1 MCLCVLCAVCVC
13 GFKQFIK
20 WRERE
25 KRSWAGFCDEPHNV
39 GAADKVLLLVLTDA
53 VDAVAG
59 ELARV
64 GWLVV
69 IMNRN

>member
-1 MCLCVLCAVCVC
+1 MLCACAASNSSSSGV
-13 GFKQFIK
+13 
-20 WRERE
+20 RE

-69 IMNRN
+69 VIMNRN

>member
-1 MCLCVLCAVCVC
+1 V
-13 GFKQFIK
+13 
-20 WRERE
+20 RE

>member
-25 KRSWAGFCDEPHNV
+25 KRSWAGFCDEPDNV
-39 GAADKVLLLVLTDA
+39 GGLTKFFLYSLMQSMLLLV
-53 VDAVAG
+53 
-59 ELARV
+59 
-64 GWLVV
+64 
-69 IMNRN
+69 N

>member
-1 MCLCVLCAVCVC
+1 V
-13 GFKQFIK
+13 
-20 WRERE
+20 RE

-69 IMNRN
+69 VIMNRN